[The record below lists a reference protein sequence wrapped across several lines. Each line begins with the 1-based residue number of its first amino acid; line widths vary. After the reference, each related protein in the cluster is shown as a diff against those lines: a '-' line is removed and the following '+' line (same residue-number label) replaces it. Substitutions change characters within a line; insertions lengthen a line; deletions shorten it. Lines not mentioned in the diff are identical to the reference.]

1 MSDAPVKPVT
11 PIVDMAPT
19 ADSASVAEAV
29 ARPRGRWPLSL
40 IWAVPALA
48 ILFGGWLAFQAIRD
62 RGPGI
67 VIAFKTAEGI
77 EPRTTKI
84 RYRNVEVGEV
94 KSIEL
99 SGDRSQVLVTA
110 QMFRHAAGLLV
121 DDTRFWVVRPRISAG
136 SVSGLGTLL
145 SGSHIGM
152 DAGKSSQ
159 SRREFIGLEQPA
171 LVTGDVPGRQFILR
185 SNDMG
190 SLDIGSPIYFKHI
203 QVGQVAAY
211 ALDADGKGVTLKVF
225 INAPYDRH
233 VNVNSRFWHADGID
247 VTLDASGF
255 KINTQSVVSILLGGL
270 AFENFADAAD
280 APPASA
286 DTSFNIFADRAKAL
300 KPPDTG
306 FEIYVMVFKESAR
319 GLAIGAPVDFR
330 GVVIGEVMA
339 IDLDYD
345 PVSKEISVPVKVR
358 INEARLRTRP
368 GRTTKN
374 TATLSPADA
383 QAFIERLVQ
392 RGLRGQLRT
401 ANLLTSQLYIALDV
415 FPAVPKALVDWSK
428 TPPELP
434 TIPGSLQELQVTLAS
449 IAKKLEKV
457 PFDAIGADLHKTLQS
472 ANKLIVQLDSETAPE
487 IRAAVADARRTLK
500 AIEQIVAADSPLQ
513 QDAQSA
519 LREIARAAKAF
530 RVLSDY
536 LERHPES
543 VIRGKKADEVPNASA
558 VTKAGQ
564 K

>member
-270 AFENFADAAD
+270 AFENFADAAG
-280 APPASA
+280 APPAGA

>member
-270 AFENFADAAD
+270 AFENFADAAG
-280 APPASA
+280 APPADA